1 SENVT
6 KALGAAEFNALSDGT
21 HTVFVR
27 GRDSAGNWGAVAS
40 ATFVKDTTGP
50 TSSITFPASGG
61 TYNTAGWNAGCAT
74 PGLCGTASDASGVAS
89 VRVSIHRSSDGAY
102 WDGTGW
108 SLGPENFILAT
119 GTTGWNY
126 ALPASAL
133 TDGLTYT
140 VHARATD
147 TLSTVGNTASN
158 TFTYDTTAPTVTVD
172 QPAGQDDPTNGQPIH
187 FTATFSEPVTGFGD
201 DDVTLGGTANHGSA
215 TVHVSGT
222 GPTYDIAVSG
232 LGDGTVTAT
241 IGSNKAQDA
250 AGNGNAASTNLDNSV
265 L

>member
-1 SENVT
+1 
-6 KALGAAEFNALSDGT
+6 
-21 HTVFVR
+21 
-27 GRDSAGNWGAVAS
+27 
-40 ATFVKDTTGP
+40 
-50 TSSITFPASGG
+50 
-61 TYNTAGWNAGCAT
+61 
-74 PGLCGTASDASGVAS
+74 
-89 VRVSIHRSSDGAY
+89 
-102 WDGTGW
+102 
-108 SLGPENFILAT
+108 
-119 GTTGWNY
+119 WNY

-147 TLSTVGNTASN
+147 TLGTVGNTASN
-158 TFTYDTTAPTVTVD
+158 AFTYDTTAPTVTVD

-265 L
+265 LLDTVAPASEASSPAYSTASDSASRVDYAAFDSSSQGSGVKRVELWVKVPGGDWELLDTDTAPLADHIDYTPADGDGRYRFYTIAVDNAGNREIAPGEPDAVTEKVDTNTLRD